1 MFFSW
6 AWPDGTATFVRRKWG
21 GWKKGVQHFL
31 PWCLRAPAVPST
43 HFPDLPGL
51 PASSSDTPHFKEFS
65 PAACIK
71 GVHQSNRKFFT
82 TSQIVPP
89 GYMIPTRTGVP
100 FPIALLSSISSEN
113 LKLDDGWPESVEEQG
128 LLLLVWRHHI
138 RNNILKM
145 CYRQSRRGVLRQNSR
160 SARQ

>member
-6 AWPDGTATFVRRKWG
+6 AWPDGTATFVPGKWG

-31 PWCLRAPAVPST
+31 PWCVRAPPFPST

-113 LKLDDGWPESVEEQG
+113 QKKEISGDILPYFAQKINDDSGFTTEYYRCCSQG
-128 LLLLVWRHHI
+128 LRPNL
-138 RNNILKM
+138 
-145 CYRQSRRGVLRQNSR
+145 
-160 SARQ
+160 